1 MRSTEAAADPR
12 LQSRKRTRGGRQR
25 LLQAAGELF
34 RDHGVG
40 ATSLQMIADRLGV
53 SKAAIYHHFKSR
65 DEIIDAL
72 MEPVFVDVRAGLERI
87 SRLPLADRAAE
98 AADFYAAFLVRH
110 RVVVSAVFFERGALS
125 AEANRTVTD
134 LVDAVAIALCRQP
147 PDAARLIAAR
157 TRVYG
162 AAAVVAEDQATE
174 DAPLL
179 DLVAFALRDR
189 GQPTS

>member
-1 MRSTEAAADPR
+1 MRSTEAAADPQ
-12 LQSRKRTRGGRQR
+12 LHSRKRTRGGRER
-25 LLQAAGELF
+25 LLQAAGEQF

-65 DEIIDAL
+65 DEIIEAL

-98 AADFYAAFLVRH
+98 AADFYAGFLVRH

-125 AEANRTVTD
+125 SGANRTVTD
-134 LVDAVAIALCRQP
+134 LIDAVAVALCP
-147 PDAARLIAAR
+147 LPSDGNGLTEARVRI
-157 TRVYG
+157 YG
-162 AAAVVAEDQATE
+162 AAAVVAEDRAT
-174 DAPLL
+174 DDSPLL
-179 DLVAFALRDR
+179 DLILPALRGR
-189 GQPTS
+189 AQPTS